1 MIKLYTNHC
10 RKCEI
15 LTNKLK
21 EKSVPFET
29 IDDEETLLSLGLD
42 FMPVLE
48 VDGEKLDYLSAITY
62 VNTL

>member
-15 LTNKLK
+15 LTSKLK
-21 EKSVPFET
+21 DKNVAFEVV
-29 IDDEETLLSLGLD
+29 DDEETLLSLGFD

-48 VDGEKLDYLSAITY
+48 VDSKRLGYLDAVSY